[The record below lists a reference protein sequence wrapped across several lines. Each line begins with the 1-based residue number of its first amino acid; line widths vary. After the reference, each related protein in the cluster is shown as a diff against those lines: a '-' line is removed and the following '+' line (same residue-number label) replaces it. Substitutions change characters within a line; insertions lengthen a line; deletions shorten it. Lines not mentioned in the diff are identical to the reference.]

1 MTLNEKE
8 ILGQGF
14 PWLSNRVMAFS
25 RAQWKPGTWT
35 HDARRLSQ
43 SESLEATSHI
53 FRGQITVRF
62 PGRQLFQKLYFSII
76 MVWNVN
82 FAKRRENPGNS
93 FLCSHLQG
101 AQWERLQGQC
111 WHALSQCGGVHH
123 AIIFLDL
130 TQFLAEQVQ
139 GFPGIGYFP
148 SLLLKLLIQEGSQS
162 VKKCAFFSLTREA
175 TFLLSLAALSQTYL
189 SSIPHWV
196 LKCLESQ
203 RFLVFFYYIHI
214 KL

>member
-35 HDARRLSQ
+35 HDARQLSQ
-43 SESLEATSHI
+43 NESLEATSHI

-111 WHALSQCGGVHH
+111 WHALSPKHCPNVEEY
-123 AIIFLDL
+123 ITPSFFL
-130 TQFLAEQVQ
+130 TWHSFLQSEPRAYLALDTSLVCFWNFSSRKEA
-139 GFPGIGYFP
+139 
-148 SLLLKLLIQEGSQS
+148 SLLRN
-162 VKKCAFFSLTREA
+162 V
-175 TFLLSLAALSQTYL
+175 LSTPLPERLPSF
-189 SSIPHWV
+189 WV
-196 LKCLESQ
+196 
-203 RFLVFFYYIHI
+203 
-214 KL
+214 